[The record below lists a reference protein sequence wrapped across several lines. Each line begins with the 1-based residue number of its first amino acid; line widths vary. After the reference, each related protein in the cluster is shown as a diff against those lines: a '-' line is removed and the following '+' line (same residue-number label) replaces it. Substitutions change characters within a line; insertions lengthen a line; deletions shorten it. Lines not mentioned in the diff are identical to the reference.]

1 MKYSRLSKEQFES
14 LHQEFALFLAA
25 QSIDKTK
32 WNQIKSDN
40 LSLTD
45 ELMDLFSDVVW
56 DQSLDKITYLENRSD
71 YHLFLFKCENA
82 RIDLILIR
90 VEKDCPSLMDKDYKQ
105 WLAKNLSD
113 PRVDIFES
121 SRTFQETLKEEKF
134 KLMNQGA
141 KVSNGET
148 FEDLKSF
155 LSK

>member
-1 MKYSRLSKEQFES
+1 MIYSRLSREQFES

-25 QSIDKTK
+25 QSIDKTQ

-45 ELMDLFSDVVW
+45 ELMDLFSDMVW

-141 KVSNGET
+141 KVSDGET